1 MDAIWAAGRMGVS
14 RMRATPQ
21 PLCLANATCVV
32 TPSRVGWPNKAF
44 VEYNRLLVYFN
55 SNMP

>member
-1 MDAIWAAGRMGVS
+1 MH
-14 RMRATPQ
+14 ATAP
-21 PLCLANATCVV
+21 PYTPV

-44 VEYNRLLVYFN
+44 AEYNRLLVYFN